1 MCSQRGGALRE
12 AKFFSLDHTSEVF
25 RESLEINDDVWDCT
39 LIKNMKEHK
48 DTIVNPIYDWLD
60 KDIWEYIEQER
71 IVVNPLY
78 QKGYKRVGCIGCPMA
93 TYNEKQKE
101 FNDYPVYK
109 ENYKRAFKR
118 MLDKR
123 KKAGKDDSKGGWKD
137 AEGVFDWWIEKKR
150 YEVEGQMSI
159 DEYLT
164 EEE

>member
-1 MCSQRGGALRE
+1 M
-12 AKFFSLDHTSEVF
+12 F

-60 KDIWEYIEQER
+60 KDIWDYIEQEG

-78 QKGYKRVGCIGCPMA
+78 KKGYKRVGCIGCPMA
-93 TYNEKQKE
+93 SYKEKQKE
-101 FNDYPVYK
+101 FNDYPAYK

-123 KKAGKDDSKGGWKD
+123 RKAGKDDSKRGWQD
-137 AEGVFDWWIEKKR
+137 EEGVFDWWIEKKR
-150 YEVEGQMSI
+150 YEVEGQISI
-159 DEYLT
+159 DEYLK
-164 EEE
+164 EEES